1 MADRARDGSDPAT
14 ERLSSG
20 LSTLRLDE
28 LLHEVTDRLAQIA
41 ASRDQLHGLLDA
53 VVGVASGLELAA
65 TLRRIVEA
73 AVTLVDSEFGALG
86 VIGPDRSLDQ
96 FVYTGIDEQTRQLIG
111 HLPEGHGILGL
122 LIEDPRPVRL
132 HRISDHAASFGFP
145 PNHPPMN
152 TFLGVPVRV
161 RDEVFG
167 NLYLTEKRGGDFT
180 TDDEAVV
187 QALAAAAG
195 VAIENAR
202 LFEQTRQRQRWLEA
216 SNEIRA
222 TLLSG
227 SEPAD
232 ALRLIATRARELAA
246 ADAVLLL
253 QPDPVAPDER
263 LVITVADCDDS
274 PDLHGRRVP
283 IASSLAGRVHRTGEA
298 EAVDHVAFTAEA
310 ISAEPALAGHP
321 GYGPTLVVPLG
332 GPAET
337 GVLAVANRI
346 GAGPLSRE
354 VRELVLAFSGQ
365 AALTLRLA
373 EAQRAQAQ
381 LALYADRDRIAR
393 DLHDQVIQ
401 RLFATGM
408 SLQSITA
415 QVSGRAAQ
423 ARLHRAVDDLDLTIR
438 DIRTTIYA
446 LQAPVDGPP
455 PLPRQILDL
464 VDEVTGDAG
473 LESDLHV
480 SGPLHTVVPPEVAVH
495 ALAVLREAL
504 TNVVRH
510 AKAGSVSIHIEATD
524 RLRVRVTDD
533 GIGIPA
539 DNDRRSGL
547 GNLAER
553 AAQLGGALEL
563 GTGPAGTGT
572 RLIWEVPL
580 D

>member
-1 MADRARDGSDPAT
+1 VADRGSDGSGRAG

-28 LLHEVTDRLAQIA
+28 LLHEVTDRLVEIA

-53 VVGVASGLELAA
+53 VVGVASGLELPA

-73 AVTLVDSEFGALG
+73 AVTLVDAEYGALG

-96 FVYTGIDEQTRQLIG
+96 FVYTGIDEPTRQRIG

-122 LIEDPRPVRL
+122 LIEDPHPVRL
-132 HRISDHAASFGFP
+132 HRICDHPASFGFP

-161 RDEVFG
+161 RDEIFG

-180 TDDEAVV
+180 ADDEAVV

-263 LVITVADCDDS
+263 LVITVADCDDTA
-274 PDLHGRRVP
+274 DLHGLRIP
-283 IASSLAGRVHRTGEA
+283 IASSLAGRVHRTAEA
-298 EAVDHVAFTAEA
+298 EAVDHVAFTET
-310 ISAEPALAGHP
+310 ISAEPPLAGHP

-337 GVLAVANRI
+337 GVLAVANRV
-346 GAGPLSRE
+346 GASPLSRE
-354 VRELVLAFSGQ
+354 VTELVIAFSGQ

-381 LALYADRDRIAR
+381 LALYTDRDRIAR
-393 DLHDQVIQ
+393 DLHDHVIQ

-408 SLQSITA
+408 SLQSITT
-415 QVSGRAAQ
+415 QVSDPAAQ
-423 ARLHRAVDDLDLTIR
+423 TRLHRAVDDLDLTIR

-446 LQAPVDGPP
+446 LQAPADEPQ

-464 VDEVTGDAG
+464 VDEITGDAG
-473 LESDLHV
+473 LDTGLHI
-480 SGPLHTVVPPEVAVH
+480 SGPLHTTTPPEIAAH

-504 TNVVRH
+504 TNIIRH
-510 AKAGSVSIHIEATD
+510 AKARSVSIHIEATD
-524 RLRVRVTDD
+524 RLHIQVTDD

-539 DNDRRSGL
+539 DNHRRSGL
-547 GNLAER
+547 ANLTQR
-553 AAQLGGALEL
+553 ATQLGGTLNL
-563 GTGPAGTGT
+563 DTGPAGTGT
-572 RLIWEVPL
+572 RLTWDIPL